1 MSRTMRFPEWKR
13 HKSKWHIQYYYYSSR
28 CSSDA
33 SSSYR
38 NSAGF
43 PLSLSLF
50 FSHPSSIFLL
60 YRREEINDS
69 LLSICFFTFSHV
81 QLPKVFPIRHG
92 SRSVQYSGHGN
103 RLGRPFISD
112 SSFVHRF
119 LIVKFLV
126 CFPPPHRRSWS
137 PRINNRLVL
146 FLPYILSLLYEW

>member
-13 HKSKWHIQYYYYSSR
+13 HKSKWHSQYYYSLLAALQMHR
-28 CSSDA
+28 VAIGTALD
-33 SSSYR
+33 
-38 NSAGF
+38 F
-43 PLSLSLF
+43 LSFSLF